1 MTTGLVLWG
10 TNNSNAKHQWFSNNF
25 FLAKNAFW
33 KNRTKI
39 HLL

>member
-25 FLAKNAFW
+25 FFGKKYFLEK
-33 KNRTKI
+33 
-39 HLL
+39 